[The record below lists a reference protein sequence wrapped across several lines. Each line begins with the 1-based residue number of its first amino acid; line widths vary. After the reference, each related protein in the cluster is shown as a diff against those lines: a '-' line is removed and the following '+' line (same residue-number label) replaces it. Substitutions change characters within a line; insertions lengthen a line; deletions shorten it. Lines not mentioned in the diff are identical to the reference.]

1 MTIHIVTDSTAD
13 LTPDEAAAL
22 GVTVVPL
29 TVFFGDDAFLDGI
42 ELDSASFYDKLQKAK
57 DLPRTSQPSPASFQE
72 AYTRLIAEGTDGI
85 ISVHLSSKL
94 SGTYQS
100 ACTARDTMPADV
112 RKVPIEVID
121 SLSISGGM
129 ALSISKAAEEA
140 KQGLSLEEIKNHL
153 IERLSRTR
161 ILAVLDTLEYVKR
174 GGRIGAA
181 RALLG
186 NMLSVKPI
194 LTLKAGAVVP
204 VEQPRTRSKAYARIA
219 QLTSEL
225 LPFEDLVI
233 AESNAEVGEQLAAA
247 LKPVYPEPIRR
258 YNLGAVLGTHTGP
271 GTAAVII
278 VSAVSILNR
287 S

>member
-1 MTIHIVTDSTAD
+1 MTVRIVTDSTSD

-22 GVTVVPL
+22 GVIVVPL
-29 TVFFGDDAFLDGI
+29 TVFFGDEAFLDI
-42 ELDSASFYDKLQKAK
+42 VELDSASFYDKLQKTK
-57 DLPRTSQPSPASFQE
+57 DLPRTSQPPPASFQA
-72 AYTRLIAEGTDGI
+72 AYTRLIEEGADGI

-100 ACTARDTMPADV
+100 ACTARDTMPEDI

-121 SLSISGGM
+121 TLSISGGM
-129 ALSISKAAEEA
+129 AFGIRRAVDEI

-153 IERLSRTR
+153 VERFSRTR
-161 ILAVLDTLEYVKR
+161 VFAVLDTLEYVKR

-194 LTLKAGAVVP
+194 VTLKGGEVVP
-204 VEQPRTRSKAYARIA
+204 VEQPRTRSNAYARVA

-225 LPFEDLVI
+225 MPLEELLI
-233 AESNAEVGEQLAAA
+233 AESSAELGEQLAGA
-247 LKPVYPEPIRR
+247 LKAIHPEAIQR
-258 YNLGAVLGTHTGP
+258 YNLGGVLGTHTGP
-271 GTAAVII
+271 GTVAVVAI
-278 VSAVSILNR
+278 SAPHE
-287 S
+287 